1 MKQVYETLGDKWDL
15 DQPTTKLF
23 EERLRTAT
31 STPLDWVVIDRFER
45 KECDN
50 RHDKAELYPD
60 HALCAHRQWERFR
73 RQSPAQFQHPW
84 IRQIW
89 PARIRAKHNWLWT
102 LLWPSIRE
110 SSILRLLHASARCS
124 RKHNAGSRHLA
135 VFPLVLGCV
144 QGKRWVEIH
153 WRDRERVA
161 ITPLYAGHFRRR
173 WGKLETRSQSAGIT
187 HFPVLLR

>member
-31 STPLDWVVIDRFER
+31 PTPLDWVVIDRFER

-50 RHDKAELYPD
+50 RHDKAEYTQTT
-60 HALCAHRQWERFR
+60 HCALIDNESDSVAKALHNFSIPGLGKFDLRVSERSTTGYEPCYGLR
-73 RQSPAQFQHPW
+73 
-84 IRQIW
+84 
-89 PARIRAKHNWLWT
+89 
-102 LLWPSIRE
+102 IRE

-124 RKHNAGSRHLA
+124 RKYNAGSRHLA

-144 QGKRWVEIH
+144 QGKR
-153 WRDRERVA
+153 
-161 ITPLYAGHFRRR
+161 
-173 WGKLETRSQSAGIT
+173 
-187 HFPVLLR
+187 